1 MAQNPPPPTPP
12 QFPSPEELKSK
23 ITDFMKQNFGDH
35 VSVATITEPEPAVAE
50 EDEKPEKTEHKEF
63 EFHLLPR
70 DIKAH
75 LDRFVIKQEEAKKVL
90 AIAVCDHYN
99 HANYL
104 RRLEKEDP
112 NRAQEIEYIKQNVIL
127 VGPTGVGKTYLIKHI
142 ADLIKVPFVKAD
154 ATKFSETGYV
164 GGDVEDLVRELV
176 HKADGDV
183 NLAQFG
189 IIYIDEIDKIASAG
203 NLIGRDVSGRGVQ
216 TTLLKLMEETEVPVR
231 SMNDLQAQLQAAFE
245 FQRRGKAK
253 RDTINTR
260 HILFVVSGAFGK
272 LKEQVARRV
281 RHGQIGFS
289 AQPIQVMDN
298 ELFQHVTTQD
308 FMEYGFEPEFIGRLP
323 VRVVC
328 EDLDANDLFD
338 IMKFSE
344 GSLLRQ
350 YERAFRAYGIEI
362 SFEDEALR
370 LLAQAAATEKTGA
383 RGLLTVFEK
392 LFRDYKFHLAGSGL
406 TQLRVSAALV
416 REPQR
421 VLEQLMAEGHK
432 LEAQMLEAGARE
444 FAEKFSK
451 DHGLEISLDESA
463 IRRLVERAQ
472 AERMT
477 MTDLCAHLFKDF
489 QFGLSLIKKNTGRT
503 QFVLNAAAIDAPDK
517 FLSDLVVHTI
527 QLHRRKTPD
536 CMKPLLV
543 AFLDQTARHLPA
555 RGGCG
560 GSKRLIACMKRSLI
574 TTLIIGV
581 AVALIVGALHATKVI
596 AGFEAVAAQLVTDY
610 AGATRVVGEKWQYVF
625 VLLIALGV
633 AWLSLS
639 NPRCGTMAR
648 LVINRVIAGGTV
660 WPRVGLLS
668 LPRIFSAGAVSPGG
682 RVCSPRRRRVVGF
695 FAQEPLT
702 SNPHIVCRS
711 RFQRAISPS

>member
-1 MAQNPPPPTPP
+1 MAQDPPPP
-12 QFPSPEELKSK
+12 FPSPEELKTK
-23 ITDFMKQNFGDH
+23 ITEFMKQNFGDR
-35 VSVATITEPEPAVAE
+35 VSVAAITEPEPATAE
-50 EDEKPEKTEHKEF
+50 EDEKPEKADHEEF
-63 EFHLLPR
+63 EFNLLPR

-75 LDRFVIKQEEAKKVL
+75 LDRFVIKQDEAKKVL

-104 RRLEKEDP
+104 HRLEKEDAR
-112 NRAQEIEYIKQNVIL
+112 RAQEIEYIKQNVIL

-189 IIYIDEIDKIASAG
+189 IIYIDEVDKIAAAG

-253 RDTINTR
+253 RETINTR
-260 HILFVVSGAFGK
+260 HILFVVSGAFEK
-272 LKEQVARRV
+272 LKEHVARRV
-281 RHGQIGFS
+281 RQAQIGFR
-289 AQPIQVMDN
+289 AEPVQVMDN

-308 FMEYGFEPEFIGRLP
+308 FIEYGFEPEFIGRLP

-328 EDLDANDLFD
+328 EDLDADDLFN
-338 IMKFSE
+338 IMKYSE

-392 LFRDYKFHLAGSGL
+392 LFRDYKYYLAGSGL
-406 TQLRVSAALV
+406 SQLRVTATLV

-421 VLEQLMAEGHK
+421 VLDRLRVEGHK
-432 LEAQMLEAGARE
+432 LETQMLEAGARQ
-444 FAEKFSK
+444 FAEKFSNE
-451 DHGLEISLDESA
+451 HGLEIVFDESA
-463 IRRLVERAQ
+463 VRRLVERAQ
-472 AERMT
+472 TERMT
-477 MTDLCAHLFKDF
+477 MNDLCAHLFKDY
-489 QFGLSLIKKNTGRT
+489 QFGLNLIKKNTGRT
-503 QFVLNAAAIDAPDK
+503 KFIFNAEAIDAPDK
-517 FLSDLVVHTI
+517 FLSELVVQSYYPAAI
-527 QLHRRKTPD
+527 
-536 CMKPLLV
+536 
-543 AFLDQTARHLPA
+543 APA
-555 RGGCG
+555 RNASPDGNISHNSARDSGD
-560 GSKRLIACMKRSLI
+560 SA
-574 TTLIIGV
+574 
-581 AVALIVGALHATKVI
+581 
-596 AGFEAVAAQLVTDY
+596 ED
-610 AGATRVVGEKWQYVF
+610 
-625 VLLIALGV
+625 
-633 AWLSLS
+633 S
-639 NPRCGTMAR
+639 NEHSD
-648 LVINRVIAGGTV
+648 AGGQK
-660 WPRVGLLS
+660 
-668 LPRIFSAGAVSPGG
+668 A
-682 RVCSPRRRRVVGF
+682 
-695 FAQEPLT
+695 
-702 SNPHIVCRS
+702 
-711 RFQRAISPS
+711 